1 MKQKKQKTKVTRKE
15 EIKRQ
20 WHLVDL
26 EGKILGRE
34 AVEIATLLMGKNKS
48 YFTRQYDCGDYVV
61 AINAA
66 KIRVSGQKGA
76 QKVYRHYS
84 GYPGGLDEKA
94 FGQAKQKDP
103 GKIIRQAVWGM
114 LPKNKL
120 RDQMIK
126 RLYGLADEKN
136 PYEEQFSAKANR

>member
-1 MKQKKQKTKVTRKE
+1 MRQKKQKTKVTKKE

-20 WHLVDL
+20 WHKVDL
-26 EGKILGRE
+26 GGKILGRE
-34 AVEIATLLMGKNKS
+34 AVEIATILMGKNKP

-66 KIRVSGQKGA
+66 KIRVSGKKEA

-84 GYPGGLDEKA
+84 GYPGGLNEKA
-94 FGQAKQKDP
+94 FKQVKQEDP
-103 GKIIRQAVWGM
+103 EKIIRQAVLGM

-120 RDQMIK
+120 RAQMIK
-126 RLYGLADEKN
+126 RLYVFADEEN
-136 PYEEQFSAKANR
+136 PYEEKFKI

>member
-1 MKQKKQKTKVTRKE
+1 MRTYSPKIS
-15 EIKRQ
+15 EIKKE
-20 WHLVDL
+20 WHLIDADGEV
-26 EGKILGRE
+26 LGRL
-34 AVEIATLLMGKNKS
+34 AVKIAQLLMGKNKS
-48 YFTRQYDCGDYVV
+48 YFVPYLDCGDYVV
-61 AINAA
+61 AVNAA

-126 RLYGLADEKN
+126 RLYVFADEKN
-136 PYEEQFSAKANR
+136 PYEEKFSAKADR

>member
-20 WHLVDL
+20 WRKVDL
-26 EGKILGRE
+26 EGRVLGRE
-34 AVEIATLLMGKNKS
+34 AVEIAGYLMGKNKP

-61 AINAA
+61 AVNAA
-66 KIRVSGQKGA
+66 KIRVGGKKGT

-84 GYPGGLDEKA
+84 GYPGGLNEKT
-94 FGQAKQKDP
+94 FEQVRQESP
-103 GKIIRQAVWGM
+103 EKIIRQAVWGM

-120 RDQMIK
+120 RAQMIK
-126 RLYGLADEKN
+126 RLYVFADEKN
-136 PYEEQFSAKANR
+136 PYEEKIKNKD

>member
-20 WHLVDL
+20 WHLINL

-34 AVEIATLLMGKNKS
+34 AVEIAALLMGKAKP

-66 KIRVSGQKGA
+66 KIRVSGKKGA

-84 GYPGGLDEKA
+84 GYPGGLDEKT
-94 FGQAKQKDP
+94 FEQVKQENP
-103 GKIIRQAVWGM
+103 EKIIRQAVWGM

-120 RDQMIK
+120 RAQMIK
-126 RLYGLADEKN
+126 RLYVFADEKN
-136 PYEEQFSAKANR
+136 PYEEKTKNKG

>member
-20 WHLVDL
+20 WHLVNL

-34 AVEIATLLMGKNKS
+34 AVEIASLLMGKNKS

-66 KIRVSGQKGA
+66 KIRVSGQRA
-76 QKVYRHYS
+76 QKVYWHYS
-84 GYPGGLDEKA
+84 GIPAVWTKRLLAGKA
-94 FGQAKQKDP
+94 ERP
-103 GKIIRQAVWGM
+103 GKNYSSGGM
-114 LPKNKL
+114 G
-120 RDQMIK
+120 DV
-126 RLYGLADEKN
+126 
-136 PYEEQFSAKANR
+136 AKE